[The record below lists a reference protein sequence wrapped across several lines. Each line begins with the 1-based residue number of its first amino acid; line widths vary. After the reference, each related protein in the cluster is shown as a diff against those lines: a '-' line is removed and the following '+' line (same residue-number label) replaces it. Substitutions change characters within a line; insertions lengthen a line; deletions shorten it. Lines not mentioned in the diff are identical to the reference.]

1 MAIGYV
7 TDTKRFSTDER
18 RIESEQKWGSVMS
31 VTVMNG
37 TNPAGGLR
45 MVRFVNAIYSKSR
58 IETGTASQCDCVPY
72 TSGLVFS

>member
-1 MAIGYV
+1 MPVVYPAG
-7 TDTKRFSTDER
+7 TRQFRSDREL
-18 RIESEQKWGSVMS
+18 SEGELEWGSVMS
-31 VTVMNG
+31 VSVMNG
-37 TNPAGGLR
+37 TNTAGGLL